1 MWERLSVEVQGE
13 AIVVS
18 LPGTDF
24 AVTYARRADG
34 AGLALTKSWV
44 EPSTTSP
51 TIAQFRV
58 RALHAALD
66 KARELG
72 WIV

>member
-1 MWERLSVEVQGE
+1 MGEPLSVEVQGE

-18 LPGTDF
+18 QPGTDF
-24 AVTYARRADG
+24 AVTYERRADG
-34 AGLALTKSWV
+34 AALVLTKSWV

-51 TIAQFRV
+51 TISRFRA